1 MVPCRVPTLRMFEWT
16 VDVNNPM
23 EKKRPRK
30 SSQSNIRQKDDTR
43 SIRPNAF
50 DGSHLTREITSLNK
64 SIFARAK
71 KKRLG
76 KQAKTISC
84 TILVSVIANSRPIDA
99 KIEGIGKAHDDYN
112 PQDLNRKRNTQAKKR
127 FTTRD
132 HWEDL
137 QPIVEI

>member
-64 SIFARAK
+64 SISHNPGSRY
-71 KKRLG
+71 R
-76 KQAKTISC
+76 TIF
-84 TILVSVIANSRPIDA
+84 D
-99 KIEGIGKAHDDYN
+99 
-112 PQDLNRKRNTQAKKR
+112 
-127 FTTRD
+127 
-132 HWEDL
+132 
-137 QPIVEI
+137 